1 MKNIVKTTGLA
12 AFALAFVGSALAQ
25 NDIAGTWKSQ
35 FDSQLG
41 TQKYTFAFKLDGAN
55 LTGRAIS
62 ERENATNDVAI
73 TNAKIDKDKVSFSEP
88 LKIQDNDV
96 VVEYSGTI
104 AGDELKLHRKVGDFA
119 EYDIVAKRVTD
130 AGAGAAA
137 QPAQGSVAGKWQGQ
151 FDSQIGVQ
159 KYTYEFKV
167 DGTNLTGRAIG
178 IRDEGTNNVAIT
190 EGKIVKDDISF
201 VEPLKFDDN
210 DVRIEYTGK
219 VSGDEIKLHRKVGD
233 FAEEDLVAKRVKEA
247 EPKAEVKPEAKAE
260 TKPGT
265 NSPAAKQ

>member
-1 MKNIVKTTGLA
+1 MKNTVKTIGLA
-12 AFALAFVGSALAQ
+12 AFSLTLVGSALAQ

-104 AGDELKLHRKVGDFA
+104 AGDEIKLHRKIGDFA
-119 EYDIVAKRVTD
+119 EYDIVAKRVT
-130 AGAGAAA
+130 GASAAA
-137 QPAQGSVAGKWQGQ
+137 AAPTTSGSVAGKWQGQ

-159 KYTYEFKV
+159 KYTFDFKV
-167 DGTNLTGRAIG
+167 DGTKLTGRAMG
-178 IRDEGTNNVAIT
+178 ISENGTNDVAVSDGAIT
-190 EGKIVKDDISF
+190 ADGITF
-201 VEPLKFDDN
+201 VELMKFQDN
-210 DVRIEYTGK
+210 EIRITYTGK
-219 VSGDEIKLHRKVGD
+219 LSGEELKLHRKVGE
-233 FAEEDLVAKRVKEA
+233 FAEEDMTVKRT
-247 EPKAEVKPEAKAE
+247 P
-260 TKPGT
+260 
-265 NSPAAKQ
+265 

>member
-1 MKNIVKTTGLA
+1 MKNTIKTIGLA

-88 LKIQDNDV
+88 VKIQDNDV

-119 EYDIVAKRVTD
+119 EYDIVAKRVTG
-130 AGAGAAA
+130 AVAGAAA
-137 QPAQGSVAGKWQGQ
+137 PTTTGSVAGKWQGQ

-159 KYTYEFKV
+159 KYTYEFKA
-167 DGTNLTGRAIG
+167 DGTSLTGTAIG
-178 IRDEGTNNVAIT
+178 ISENGTNTSAIA
-190 EGKIVKDDISF
+190 EGKINQDTITF
-201 VEPLKFDDN
+201 VEPLKFGDQDI
-210 DVRIEYTGK
+210 RIEYTGK
-219 VSGDEIKLHRKVGD
+219 LSGEELKLHRKVGE
-233 FAEEDLVAKRVKEA
+233 FAEEDLTVKRV
-247 EPKAEVKPEAKAE
+247 P
-260 TKPGT
+260 
-265 NSPAAKQ
+265 